1 MRTNKIFTTLARKA
15 LALATIMMMSMAF
28 TACSSDN
35 NDPTP
40 DPDADKYVDLGLSV
54 KWAKCN
60 LGATQPLAYGN
71 YYAWGETAPKS
82 KYEDGNYKW
91 ADKARPNLMTK
102 YCPNALCCDPSSI
115 DGKSVLDPE
124 DDAATANLGS
134 PWRMPTAEEIDELIK
149 KCTWKRFIVNGKMA
163 CEVTG
168 PNGKSIVLPAG
179 GYGEET
185 IFYFVGKSG
194 NYWSNTIY
202 TDRPTDAERL
212 GFDNSVL
219 GVDGRARSTGMLIR
233 PVHP

>member
-1 MRTNKIFTTLARKA
+1 MKMNKIFATLASKA

-82 KYEDGNYKW
+82 KYEDVNYKW
-91 ADKARPNLMTK
+91 ADKANPDQMTK
-102 YCPNALCCDPSSI
+102 YCPNDLYCDPNCI
-115 DGKSVLDPE
+115 DRKTILDPE

-149 KCTWKRFIVNGKMA
+149 KCT
-163 CEVTG
+163 
-168 PNGKSIVLPAG
+168 
-179 GYGEET
+179 
-185 IFYFVGKSG
+185 
-194 NYWSNTIY
+194 
-202 TDRPTDAERL
+202 
-212 GFDNSVL
+212 
-219 GVDGRARSTGMLIR
+219 
-233 PVHP
+233 

>member
-1 MRTNKIFTTLARKA
+1 MARKT

-82 KYEDGNYKW
+82 KYENENYKW
-91 ADKARPNLMTK
+91 ADKANPNKMTK
-102 YCPNALCCDPSSI
+102 YCPNNLYCDPSCI

-149 KCTWKRFIVNGKMA
+149 KCTWKKFIVNGKMA
-163 CEVTG
+163 FEVTG

-179 GYGEET
+179 GFGIDIFHEVGEQ
-185 IFYFVGKSG
+185 GH
-194 NYWSNTIY
+194 YWSKTLY
-202 TDRPTDAERL
+202 TDKSNEAQNLNYFNL
-212 GFDNSVL
+212 G
-219 GVDGRARSTGMLIR
+219 GMITCTPRSTGMLIR